1 MMLRRL
7 FVFDAARATNMRFL
21 TMTSEVRDNLT
32 KQLSALK
39 EECRGQGLDLADM
52 SDASRAAM
60 RTVQEGLRRA
70 SVEDENFKGKS
81 ITLSASMKA
90 YTARLSNLQD
100 EARSIQTEVD
110 ALLKMMWGTE
120 APTKAASFASP
131 PRSTEEVG
139 VSSSSAADAAAGGK
153 GNETVDDEF
162 IVEPPPLAKAL
173 GNDKR
178 PAERVEAERVQGTA
192 HKPVEE
198 MRVEEI
204 EVETIEVEV
213 EPNESPADNM
223 KITDITKEL
232 YERGVNFSDCLDAR
246 TLRQRYKDVLA
257 GKISPGISPG
267 TATSSP
273 AAAEAN
279 TNQPRMPQHRPYQ
292 QQQQQQQQ
300 QQLNTN
306 ESGLAHDPY
315 PNAYRKMVDPMK
327 HVWEL
332 KSELAAEKGIDPKS
346 VDLWSGKCKLE
357 DHKLLYDYPSVQ
369 NYPIEVRQ
377 KGDIPR

>member
-1 MMLRRL
+1 MLRRI
-7 FVFDAARATNMRFL
+7 FVSDAAMAINVRFL
-21 TMTSEVRDNLT
+21 TMTSEVRDTLT

-39 EECRGQGLDLADM
+39 EECKGQGLDLADM

-70 SVEDENFKGKS
+70 SVEDEHFKGKS
-81 ITLSASMKA
+81 ATLSASMKA

-139 VSSSSAADAAAGGK
+139 ASSSSAAAAGGK
-153 GNETVDDEF
+153 RNETVDDEF

-178 PAERVEAERVQGTA
+178 PAERVEAERVQGTP

-213 EPNESPADNM
+213 EPNESPADSM

-257 GKISPGISPG
+257 GKFSPGISPG
-267 TATSSP
+267 TAASSP

-279 TNQPRMPQHRPYQ
+279 TNQPPMPQHRLYQ

-300 QQLNTN
+300 QPNTN

-332 KSELAAEKGIDPKS
+332 KNELAAEKGIDPKS

>member
-1 MMLRRL
+1 MVFRRL
-7 FVFDAARATNMRFL
+7 CLSGGVRAVEVRFL
-21 TMTSEVRDNLT
+21 SMTSDARETLT

-39 EECRGQGLDLADM
+39 NECKGQGLDLADM

-60 RTVQEGLRRA
+60 RAVQDGLKRA
-70 SVEDENFKGKS
+70 NVEDDQFKGKYT
-81 ITLSASMKA
+81 TLSASMKA

-100 EARSIQTEVD
+100 EARSIQAEAD
-110 ALLKMMWGTE
+110 ALLKLMWGTE
-120 APTKAASFASP
+120 APPKAASFVSSP
-131 PRSTEEVG
+131 TSTEEAGTV
-139 VSSSSAADAAAGGK
+139 SAAADVK
-153 GNETVDDEF
+153 ETETDDDKF
-162 IVEPPPLAKAL
+162 VVEPPNLAKAS
-173 GNDKR
+173 GNGKR
-178 PAERVEAERVQGTA
+178 PAERVEAERVQGIA
-192 HKPVEE
+192 RKSAEE
-198 MRVEEI
+198 VIVEEI

-213 EPNESPADNM
+213 EAKESPADTM

-246 TLRQRYKDVLA
+246 TLRQRYKDMLA
-257 GKISPGISPG
+257 GKIPSGIPPGMPI
-267 TATSSP
+267 SSP
-273 AAAEAN
+273 AAAEVN

-292 QQQQQQQQ
+292 QQQQQA
-300 QQLNTN
+300 NTK

-332 KSELAAEKGIDPKS
+332 KNELAAEKGIDPKS

-357 DHKLLYDYPSVQ
+357 DHKMLYDYPSVQ
-369 NYPIEVRQ
+369 SHPIEVRQ